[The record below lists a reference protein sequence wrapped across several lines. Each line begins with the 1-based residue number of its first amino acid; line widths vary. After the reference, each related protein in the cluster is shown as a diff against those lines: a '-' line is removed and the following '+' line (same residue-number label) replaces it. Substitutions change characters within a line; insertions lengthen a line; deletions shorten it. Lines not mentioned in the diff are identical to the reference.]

1 MADLNDLTAT
11 ATTNCSTMMTSRF
24 AHSLRATMTPA
35 ERRAGRFM
43 RAPDGHGDAG
53 GGGDAGAAGGEGDG
67 AAAGSGVGEGAAP
80 LEDAAKGGAGEDGE
94 GEGSGAA
101 AADPLDDKGILSDA
115 EGAKPEGEG
124 EEGKEGDGE
133 KKEGEDGEPGPLTGD
148 VPEAYTVNAP
158 EGFVLD
164 EAAMAIFDP
173 VFRELTLTD
182 AGAQKLVDAAP
193 AFVEHVTNQV
203 QQAQV
208 NEIVNTRKEWASAS
222 LADPE
227 IGGKNLERSK
237 QLAASVFDRY
247 GLKPDG
253 PFRTLLNESGLANH
267 PDMIR
272 VFAKIGHDMAEDGFP
287 VGEGAPKAGGSV
299 LERLYPNDQPKK

>member
-1 MADLNDLTAT
+1 
-11 ATTNCSTMMTSRF
+11 MMTSRF

-53 GGGDAGAAGGEGDG
+53 AGGGDAGSGSGDG
-67 AAAGSGVGEGAAP
+67 ATAGSGVGEGAAP
-80 LEDAAKGGAGEDGE
+80 LEDAAKGAAGE
-94 GEGSGAA
+94 GEGAAAGEGGA

-124 EEGKEGDGE
+124 EEGKDGEDKGDKEGEGDGE
-133 KKEGEDGEPGPLTGD
+133 AVDLIGD
-148 VPEAYTVNAP
+148 VPESYTVNAP

-208 NEIVNTRKEWASAS
+208 DQIVNTRKEWAAAS

-237 QLAASVFDRY
+237 QLAASVFDRC

-287 VGEGAPKAGGSV
+287 VGEGVPAAKGSI
-299 LERLYPNDQPKK
+299 LERMYPNDQPTKK